1 MACDRATADFIM
13 TSPFMQDEYLAT
25 VPDYSGYLN
34 RPITDH
40 E

>member
-1 MACDRATADFIM
+1 M